1 VVNSN
6 AESEV
11 INNVAGSPK
20 ILIAISSSGDS
31 PFLEIEQMAQSVTFG
46 KTDNP
51 NVKII
56 WVEGDPNLARK
67 FRFRAL
73 NWLVGLIHKNIY
85 GPNFQVSATR
95 GRVRFRVNL
104 KPLLD
109 KLYDPQHSR
118 NGFSRALSKIVGDP
132 RPVTVSSNGRRVRL
146 GLPNSY
152 FLVPI
157 RDVEKFRYLASL
169 QFDYVLSTTSTCYVD
184 VSKLVT
190 VVSQL
195 PRRGVYAGPKMKLG
209 CPFVPGNHTLM
220 SRDVAQTIVELSDF
234 MRFDVPNDVGI
245 GQLVQDF
252 GVANLMDIHTE
263 NVEASFVRLNELS
276 PNWRSTYLFRCRAE
290 AKTLNS
296 GPVIQSML
304 RLHQLLGSNQ
314 IRA

>member
-118 NGFSRALSKIVGDP
+118 NGFSRALRRAVGDS
-132 RPVTVSSNGRRVRL
+132 RPLMFLEDGRRVRL

-152 FLVPI
+152 FLHPL
-157 RDVEKFRYLASL
+157 RAVEKFRYLASL
-169 QFDYVLSTTSTCYVD
+169 QFDFVLLTTSTCYVD
-184 VSKLVT
+184 VPKLASI
-190 VVSQL
+190 VSQW
-195 PRRGVYAGPKMKLG
+195 PRKGFYAGPKMKFG
-209 CPFVPGNHTLM
+209 GVFVPGNHTVM
-220 SRDVAQTIVELSDF
+220 SSDVVKKIAKLSNH
-234 MRFDVPNDVGI
+234 MRLDLPDDVGI
-245 GQLVQDF
+245 GQLVRDF
-252 GVANLMDIHTE
+252 KLAEAIDLKTK
-263 NVEASFVRLNELS
+263 NVGASLTTLKDLS
-276 PNWRSTYLFRCRAE
+276 DDCRGTYLYRCKAE
-290 AKTLNS
+290 PRTLNS
-296 GPVIQSML
+296 EPVIELML
-304 RLHQLLGSNQ
+304 RLHQLLEAQPTRS
-314 IRA
+314 